1 MSEPS
6 TNSIPRR
13 RADALYSDLFVP
25 EETLRIR
32 REVRQFCQ
40 DVIRPVAHRLNNT
53 PESKDSFVRA
63 EFEAMAR
70 AGLYKIPYPADV
82 GGLGLEFPTLATCTV
97 LEEIAY
103 YSPSLA
109 SALYDGQAI
118 LVGKTLEHAPPHL
131 RNRFLPMLTRG
142 EFVGCFATSEPN
154 ASTDLS
160 VKSIETV
167 ATQVPGGWKIDGQKR
182 WITNSPAGDWIAV
195 LCRTGESLTML
206 WADMHDPGI
215 SVSAPDL
222 KMGNHVQLTADI
234 TFKDVFVP
242 DDRVVGAVGG
252 GLRTA
257 IAALVLGRMG
267 IGAVGV
273 AMAQAAF
280 DFATDYMGRRKV
292 FGRELA
298 RFQHWQFRFA
308 EHALQIE
315 MARNL
320 YQKAAIRYDKEGGAD
335 IEAAMCKIAG
345 SRLACDVARDA
356 IQVCGAYGFVK
367 TLSGPGQNF
376 PLESIYRDAKIGEIY
391 EGANEIQNWVI
402 ARHIFGREFT
412 G

>member
-1 MSEPS
+1 MKP
-6 TNSIPRR
+6 TVTPPRR
-13 RADALYSDLFVP
+13 RADSLYSDLFVP
-25 EETLRIR
+25 EETR
-32 REVRQFCQ
+32 RVREQVREFCE
-40 DVIRPVAHRLNNT
+40 DVIRPVAHRLNTT
-53 PESKDSFVRA
+53 PESRESFARA
-63 EFEAMAR
+63 EFDAMAK

-82 GGLGLEFPTLATCTV
+82 GGLGLEFPTLATATV
-97 LEEIAY
+97 LEELGY

-118 LVGKTLEHAPPHL
+118 LVGKTLERAPAPI
-131 RNRFLPMLTRG
+131 RDTFLPMLIRG

-167 ATQVPGGWKIDGQKR
+167 ATPVEGGWKVNGVKR
-182 WITNSPAGDWIAV
+182 WITNSPVGDWIV
-195 LCRTGESLTML
+195 LLARTGDSLTML
-206 WADMHDPGI
+206 WADMHQPGV

-234 TFKDVFVP
+234 RFEDVFVP
-242 DDRVVGAVGG
+242 DAHVVGTVGG

-257 IAALVLGRMG
+257 ITALVLGRMG
-267 IGAVGV
+267 IGAIGC

-280 DFATDYMGRRKV
+280 DFATDYMGLRKV
-292 FGRELA
+292 FGQELA

-320 YQKAAIRYDKEGGAD
+320 YQKAAIRYDREGGAD
-335 IEAAMCKIAG
+335 IEAAMAKIAG

-367 TLSGPGQNF
+367 TLSGPGTHF

>member
-1 MSEPS
+1 MADY
-6 TNSIPRR
+6 PRR
-13 RADALYSDLFVP
+13 RADALYADLFLP
-25 EETLRIR
+25 DETKRVR
-32 REVRQFCQ
+32 AEVRAFC
-40 DVIRPVAHRLNNT
+40 DEVLRPVAQRLNTT
-53 PESKDSFVRA
+53 PESKSSFARA
-63 EFEAMAR
+63 QFDAMAQ
-70 AGLYKIPYPADV
+70 AGLYQIPFPKEV
-82 GGLGLEFPTLATCTV
+82 GGRGLEYPTLATCIV

-118 LVGKTLEHAPPHL
+118 LVGKTLEHAAGAV
-131 RNRFLPMLTRG
+131 REQFLPLLVRG
-142 EFVGCFATSEPN
+142 EFVGCFATSEPQ

-160 VKSIETV
+160 VKTIETV
-167 ATQVPGGWKIDGQKR
+167 ATQVAGGWRIDGHKR
-182 WITNSPAGDWIAV
+182 WITNSPAGDWVAV
-195 LCRTGESLTML
+195 LCRTGESLSML

-215 SVSAPDL
+215 TVGDPDL

-234 TFKDVFVP
+234 KFQNVFVP
-242 DDRVVGAVGG
+242 DEQVMGAVGS

-257 IAALVLGRMG
+257 IRALVLGRMG

-280 DFATDYMGRRKV
+280 DFAADYMSKRKV
-292 FGRELA
+292 FGQELA

-315 MARNL
+315 MARSL
-320 YQKAAIRYDKEGGAD
+320 YHKAALRYDMEGGAD
-335 IEAAMCKIAG
+335 LEAAMAKIAG

-356 IQVCGAYGFVK
+356 IQVCGAYGYVK
-367 TLSGPGQNF
+367 SLTATGQHF

-391 EGANEIQNWVI
+391 EGANEIQSWVI
-402 ARHIFGREFT
+402 ARHVFGREFT

>member
-1 MSEPS
+1 M
-6 TNSIPRR
+6 TDIPRR
-13 RADALYSDLFVP
+13 ADSLFSDLLLP
-25 EETLRIR
+25 DETRRIR
-32 REVRQFCQ
+32 RQVREFCE
-40 DVIRPVAHRLNNT
+40 DVVRPAAQRLNTT
-53 PESKDSFVRA
+53 PESRESFARV
-63 EFEAMAR
+63 EFDAIAR

-82 GGLGLEFPTLATCTV
+82 GGLGLEFPTLATATV
-97 LEEIAY
+97 LEELGY

-118 LVGKTLEHAPPHL
+118 LVGKTLERAPAQL
-131 RNRFLPMLTRG
+131 RDHYLPKLIRG
-142 EFVGCFATSEPN
+142 EFVGCFATSEPD

-160 VKSIETV
+160 VNSVQTV
-167 ATQVPGGWKIDGQKR
+167 ATRTAGGWRINGRKR
-182 WITNSPAGDWIAV
+182 WITNSPAGDLILV
-195 LCRTGESLTML
+195 LCRTDQTLTML
-206 WADMHDPGI
+206 LADMHHPGV

-222 KMGNHVQLTADI
+222 KMGNHVQLTADVS
-234 TFKDVFVP
+234 FEDVPVA
-242 DDRVVGAVGG
+242 DDHVVGTVGG

-257 IAALVLGRMG
+257 IGALVLGRMG
-267 IGAVGV
+267 IGAIGV

-280 DFATDYMGRRKV
+280 DFSTHYMTQRKV

-320 YQKAAIRYDKEGGAD
+320 YQKAAMRYDREGSSD
-335 IEAAMCKIAG
+335 IEAAMAKIAG

-356 IQVCGAYGFVK
+356 IQVCGAYGFVR
-367 TLSGPGQNF
+367 TLAGTGQHF

-391 EGANEIQNWVI
+391 EGANEIQSWVI
-402 ARHIFGREFT
+402 ARHIFGREMT